1 VHGLASSFTS
11 QLAQAIDRIFPPRTV
26 KRHITDKPWIM
37 LEIKNLIKDRQ
48 KACHSN
54 NTPLCRLLKNK
65 IQLEITE
72 KKKSFYRN
80 KVNHLKS
87 SDTRKW
93 WKMVNKM
100 SGKPEKM
107 RSFSLERDGITLN
120 GESRIRPQR
129 ILCVRKF
136 RYPPLDKDSL
146 PAFLPSRNDIPII
159 QSYEVCNKLSAL
171 QTHKATGPDKIP
183 SRILKEFAYNPAEPI
198 AIIFN
203 KSLSS
208 SVVPRIWKEAN
219 VLSIPKINQ
228 PESESDTRPIS
239 LTPGPSKILEDFV
252 VRWTLDDLNGKIDP
266 CQFGC
271 LKGLSTTYCLLDML
285 HTWLSH
291 LDSQNKHIRIYFLD
305 FSKAFD
311 RIGYNILIDKLIDL
325 HVRRSLIPWIIKFLT
340 NRRQREK
347 IGRSISNWLPVTVG
361 VPQGTKL
368 GPILFLVM
376 VNDLKI
382 SSPDTKMWNLLGIYR
397 Q

>member
-1 VHGLASSFTS
+1 MCRFLQSSIDAFGRWASTRKWFEEAAPNATVDGLASSFTS

-26 KRHITDKPWIM
+26 KRHITDKPWIT

-93 WKMVNKM
+93 WEMVNKM

-129 ILCVRKF
+129 TLCVRKF
-136 RYPPLDKDSL
+136 RYPPLDKNSL

-219 VLSIPKINQ
+219 VMSSSQSQRSINQ
-228 PESESDTRPIS
+228 RA
-239 LTPGPSKILEDFV
+239 KAIL
-252 VRWTLDDLNGKIDP
+252 DLYP
-266 CQFGC
+266 LPQAH
-271 LKGLSTTYCLLDML
+271 LKS
-285 HTWLSH
+285 
-291 LDSQNKHIRIYFLD
+291 
-305 FSKAFD
+305 
-311 RIGYNILIDKLIDL
+311 
-325 HVRRSLIPWIIKFLT
+325 
-340 NRRQREK
+340 
-347 IGRSISNWLPVTVG
+347 
-361 VPQGTKL
+361 
-368 GPILFLVM
+368 
-376 VNDLKI
+376 
-382 SSPDTKMWNLLGIYR
+382 
-397 Q
+397 